1 MGSHK
6 AFDANRIAQSLTIL
20 DAWRAS
26 TLPLKAFAT
35 QHHHK
40 YDQLRAWL
48 RHEPRWRG
56 TAQPKMATA
65 KSAAAVLSSHSSSF
79 QRVRVMP
86 EPASQAWPHQRSPS
100 AIRIECANASASRSA
115 SVHFQPS
122 DLTLSAQWLAAYL
135 SA

>member
-56 TAQPKMATA
+56 TAQPKMARAESATA
-65 KSAAAVLSSHSSSF
+65 LVSSHCSSF
-79 QRVRVMP
+79 QRVRITP
-86 EPASQAWPHQRSPS
+86 ESTSQVGPHQRSPS
-100 AIRIECANASASRSA
+100 AIRIECANASATRSA

>member
-6 AFDANRIAQSLTIL
+6 AFDASRIAQSLAIL

-26 TLPLKAFAT
+26 ALPLRAFAT

-56 TAQPKMATA
+56 VSQPKKAEPV
-65 KSAAAVLSSHSSSF
+65 AAALIPDVRTGAF
-79 QRVRVMP
+79 QRMHLTPELVR
-86 EPASQAWPHQRSPS
+86 QDTPHPISPS
-100 AIRIECANASASRSA
+100 AIRIDCANAGTSRSA
-115 SVHFQPS
+115 SIHFHPS
-122 DLTLSAQWLAAYL
+122 DLTLSAQWLV
-135 SA
+135 

>member
-6 AFDANRIAQSLTIL
+6 AFDANRIAQALTIL

-26 TLPLKAFAT
+26 TLPLRAFAT

-56 TAQPKMATA
+56 MAQPKMATA
-65 KSAAAVLSSHSSSF
+65 ESAAAVASSHSGSF

-86 EPASQAWPHQRSPS
+86 EPASQVAPRQLSPS

-135 SA
+135 RA

>member
-6 AFDANRIAQSLTIL
+6 AFDANRIAQSLAIL

-26 TLPLKAFAT
+26 ALPLRAFAT

-40 YDQLRAWL
+40 YGQLRAWL

-56 TAQPKMATA
+56 ATQPKI
-65 KSAAAVLSSHSSSF
+65 AVPALMPAPAGSHGETF
-79 QRVRVMP
+79 QRVRITPKVATP
-86 EPASQAWPHQRSPS
+86 DAPHRLSPS
-100 AIRIECANASASRSA
+100 TIRIECASGDTQRTA
-115 SVHFQPS
+115 SVHFPLA
-122 DLTLSAQWLAAYL
+122 DTKISAQWLAAFM

>member
-6 AFDANRIAQSLTIL
+6 AFDASRIAQSLAIL

-26 TLPLKAFAT
+26 ALPLRAFAT
-35 QHHHK
+35 QHQHK

-56 TAQPKMATA
+56 VMQPKKTVT
-65 KSAAAVLSSHSSSF
+65 AAAPSQHSGAF
-79 QRVRVMP
+79 QRMHLSAELVHQDR
-86 EPASQAWPHQRSPS
+86 PHPISPNV
-100 AIRIECANASASRSA
+100 IRIDCANAGASRSA
-115 SVHFQPS
+115 SIHFHPS

-135 SA
+135 GA

>member
-6 AFDANRIAQSLTIL
+6 AFDANRIAQSLSIL

-26 TLPLKAFAT
+26 ALQLKAFAT

-56 TAQPKMATA
+56 TAQPKMARA
-65 KSAAAVLSSHSSSF
+65 KSAAAVLSTQRSSF
-79 QRVRVMP
+79 QCVHVVP
-86 EPASQAWPHQRSPS
+86 EPASQGWPHQLSPS
-100 AIRIECANASASRSA
+100 AIRIECANASATRSA

-135 SA
+135 RA

>member
-6 AFDANRIAQSLTIL
+6 AFDANRIAQSLAIL

-26 TLPLKAFAT
+26 ALPLRAFAT
-35 QHHHK
+35 LNDHK

-56 TAQPKMATA
+56 QPQPKIAPPP
-65 KSAAAVLSSHSSSF
+65 SSHSGAF
-79 QRVRVMP
+79 QRMGITSP
-86 EPASQAWPHQRSPS
+86 EMPHQYSLG
-100 AIRIECANASASRSA
+100 AIRIECTSQEGKRSA
-115 SVHFQPS
+115 SIHFPPVQDS
-122 DLTLSAQWLAAYL
+122 ITLSAQWLVAYL

>member
-1 MGSHK
+1 MGSHT
-6 AFDANRIAQSLTIL
+6 AFDASRIAQSLVIL

-26 TLPLKAFAT
+26 ALPLRAFAT
-35 QHHHK
+35 QHQHK

-56 TAQPKMATA
+56 VMQPK
-65 KSAAAVLSSHSSSF
+65 KAAAVAAAAPSQHSGAF
-79 QRVRVMP
+79 QRMHLTPELVR
-86 EPASQAWPHQRSPS
+86 QDTPHPISPNV
-100 AIRIECANASASRSA
+100 IRIDCANAGASRSA
-115 SVHFQPS
+115 SIHFHPS

>member
-6 AFDANRIAQSLTIL
+6 AFDANRIADSLAIL

-26 TLPLKAFAT
+26 ALPLRAFAT
-35 QHHHK
+35 LNDHK

-56 TAQPKMATA
+56 QPQPKMAA
-65 KSAAAVLSSHSSSF
+65 PLSGCLGAF
-79 QRVRVMP
+79 QRVSITSP
-86 EPASQAWPHQRSPS
+86 EMPHQHSLG
-100 AIRIECANASASRSA
+100 AIRIDCTNQEGKRKAI
-115 SVHFQPS
+115 VQFQS
-122 DLTLSAQWLAAYL
+122 TDIQLSAQWLAAYL

>member
-6 AFDANRIAQSLTIL
+6 AFDAQRIAQSLVIL

-26 TLPLKAFAT
+26 ALPLRAFAT

-48 RHEPRWRG
+48 RHEPRWREVV
-56 TAQPKMATA
+56 QPKKAA
-65 KSAAAVLSSHSSSF
+65 VQAAAASSHSGAF
-79 QRVRVMP
+79 QRMHRTPDV
-86 EPASQAWPHQRSPS
+86 AQQGKQHQTSPS
-100 AIRIECANASASRSA
+100 AIRIECTNAASARSA
-115 SVHFQPS
+115 SVHFHPS
-122 DLTLSAQWLAAYL
+122 DLTLSAQWLATYL